1 MSSYR
6 SETSRNGVRDL
17 VIEKWIYPAIQNGLD
32 LGAGGDP
39 ISVYSIAVDLPHP
52 YAATHDELERSYPQH
67 LRGDARELWQWFV
80 DECLDYVYSS
90 HLLEDFENTHEVLRE
105 WLRVLKPGG
114 RLVLLLPNQ
123 QQYEDHCEMLGQE
136 PNGNH
141 KVSEMS
147 REYIEDV
154 LETINTYTGQQNKLL
169 YSVDIPPY
177 SFLIVAEKL

>member
-6 SETSRNGVRDL
+6 SETSQNGVRDL
-17 VIEKWIYPAIQNGLD
+17 VVEKWIFPAIQNGLD

-52 YAATHDELERSYPQH
+52 YALTHDELERSYPQH
-67 LRGDARELWQWFV
+67 LRGDALDLHWFT
-80 DECLDYVYSS
+80 DGCLDYIYSS
-90 HLLEDFENTHEVLRE
+90 HLLEDFENTAEVLHE

-123 QQYEDHCEMLGQE
+123 MQYEDHCEMLGAE
-136 PNGNH
+136 PNQNH
-141 KVSEMS
+141 KIPYMS

-154 LETINTYTGQQNKLL
+154 LEDVCLTRLL